1 MKIKSLLYVSLMS
14 FVQPKSEFNRYK
26 VDKISVATP
35 WDKVIQTGGD
45 FTYEVALPNAITDV
59 VGMAIVEFTF
69 PTDIIPTFFPTTT
82 KLTGNNKLDFSLE
95 NTDIAPGPAN
105 FSVTFPTK
113 FFAYENIAN
122 PSTSY
127 TKNMEELINNA
138 ISQNA
143 TWKDKVYVTV
153 VPSANFQTLLAISTI
168 DILLPATSTT
178 TMRLLFASGP
188 NTLESAYYAMGF
200 DTKTDVASS
209 VTLFYLNNTT
219 QTIESPSA
227 TRLRVAQYI
236 DIFVEESDVRPLQ
249 RVFIEDPGYVTDYF
263 STEAVNRLTLNVN
276 SPPRRIDKLH
286 ISLRYE
292 TYNDPGEFLGSPI
305 LVPHAMTFH
314 IFSVVDEN
322 TAIPEY
328 AHKKLSY

>member
-1 MKIKSLLYVSLMS
+1 MA
-14 FVQPKSEFNRYK
+14 FVQPKSVFNRYK

-35 WDKVIQTGGD
+35 YDKIIQTGGD

-59 VGMAIVEFTF
+59 VGMALVEYTF
-69 PTDIIPTFFPTTT
+69 PEDIIPTFFPTTT

-95 NTDIAPGPAN
+95 NTDIAPGTTQ

-113 FFAYENIAN
+113 YFSYENIAK

-127 TKNMEELINNA
+127 TSNLEALINNA
-138 ISQNA
+138 ISQDP

-153 VPSANFQTLLAISTI
+153 VPAANFQTLIAVSTI
-168 DILLPATSTT
+168 DILLPASSTT

-188 NTLESAYYAMGF
+188 NNNESAYFAMGF
-200 DTKTDVASS
+200 DTKTDVVSS
-209 VTLFYLNNTT
+209 TTLFYLNTNT

-227 TRLRVAQYI
+227 TRLRAAQYI
-236 DIFVEESDVRPLQ
+236 DVFVDESDVRPLQ
-249 RVFIEDPGYVTDYF
+249 RIFIEDPGYVTNYF

-286 ISLRYE
+286 ISIRYE
-292 TYNDPGEFLGSPI
+292 NYGDPGDFVSSPI

-322 TAIPEY
+322 AVIPEY
-328 AHKKLSY
+328 AQKKLSY